1 MKKILLAALLSGF
14 VYQASFATVTMPS
27 IFSDHMMLQ
36 EKAPVKLWGK
46 ADPGEK
52 ISISIGKQ
60 NISTTAGADGKWTA
74 WLKPLAAGGPISMTV
89 KGTNTL
95 TINDILVGEVWL
107 ASGQSNM
114 ELRVNQCNNYE
125 QEARDA
131 NYPQIRLFRVKNG
144 VSHTPLDNVTGKWE
158 LCSPQNVGNYTAAGY
173 YFTRDLYKKYNKP
186 MGLIEAD
193 WGATNAQSWTPLD
206 ALQADPQS
214 QYVLDDWKKLIAAH
228 PVGQRPQN
236 EPGVIYNADIA
247 PLAGY
252 TMKGVI
258 WYQGEA
264 NAYIRVAYPYRYL
277 FSTLITSWRKAWGQ
291 GNFPFIFVQLSSMG
305 GHGYWPILRES
316 QMKTLKL
323 PNTGMAV
330 SLDLGDSANAH
341 YKNKQAVGYRLHLI
355 ARHMAGEKIEYS
367 GPVYQKMSNDKNGLR
382 LTFDHANGMKTTDG
396 GPLRG
401 FTIAGEDGTF
411 VPAEAK
417 IEGKTILVSS
427 DKVSKPVAVR
437 YGFVGWPYY
446 NLANGDGLPASSFRT
461 DTFETDGKMARN

>member
-1 MKKILLAALLSGF
+1 
-14 VYQASFATVTMPS
+14 
-27 IFSDHMMLQ
+27 MMLQ

-60 NISTTAGADGKWTA
+60 NVSTTAGTDGKWTA
-74 WLKPLAAGGPISMTV
+74 WLKPLTAGGPLSMTI
-89 KGTNTL
+89 KGSNTIA
-95 TINDILVGEVWL
+95 INDILVGDVWI

-114 ELRVNQCNNYE
+114 ELRVDQCNNYAE
-125 QEARDA
+125 EARNA

-144 VSHTPLDNVTGKWE
+144 VSNIPLDDVTGHWE
-158 LCSPQNVGNYTAAGY
+158 LCSPENVGRYTAAGY
-173 YFTRDLYKKYNKP
+173 YFTRDLYQHKKIP

-193 WGATNAQSWTPLD
+193 WGATNAQSWTPIA
-206 ALQADPQS
+206 ALEANPQCH
-214 QYVLDDWKKLIAAH
+214 YVIDDWKKLIAAH

-236 EPGVIYNADIA
+236 EPGVIYNYVIA

-277 FSTLITSWRKAWGQ
+277 FPTLITSWRKAWGQ

-316 QMKTLKL
+316 QKETLKL
-323 PNTGMAV
+323 PHTGMAV
-330 SLDLGDSANAH
+330 SLDLGDSGNAH
-341 YKNKQAVGYRLHLI
+341 YTNKQAVGYRLQLI
-355 ARHMAGEKIEYS
+355 ARHMDGEKIEYS
-367 GPVYQKMSNDKNGLR
+367 GPDYQKMVQDKGGLR
-382 LTFDHANGMKTTDG
+382 LTFGHAEGLKTSDG

-401 FTIAGEDGTF
+401 FTIAGEDGNF

-417 IEGKTILVSS
+417 IEGKTVLVSS

-446 NLANGDGLPASSFRT
+446 NMVNGDNLPASSFRT
-461 DTFETDGKMARN
+461 DTWETDGKMGRN

>member
-1 MKKILLAALLSGF
+1 MKKIFLAAVFAGLLNSGF
-14 VYQASFATVTMPS
+14 AAVSLPAM
-27 IFSDHMMLQ
+27 FSDHMVLQ
-36 EKAPVKLWGK
+36 QKAPVKIWGK

-52 ISISIGKQ
+52 ISISILKQ
-60 NISTTAGADGKWTA
+60 NLSVTAGTDGKWTA
-74 WLKPLAAGGPISMTV
+74 WLKPLSVGGPVSMTI
-89 KGTNTL
+89 KGSNTII
-95 TINDILVGEVWL
+95 INDILIGDNWL

-125 QEARDA
+125 QEAKAA

-144 VSHTPLDNVTGKWE
+144 VSNVPLDDVSGKWE
-158 LCSPQNVGNYTAAGY
+158 ICSPDNVGKYTAAGY
-173 YFTRDLYKKYNKP
+173 YFTRDLYQHHKIP

-206 ALQADPQS
+206 ALQANPQC
-214 QYVLDDWKKLIAAH
+214 QYVIDDWKKLIAAH

-236 EPGVIYNADIA
+236 EPGVIYNYVIA
-247 PLAGY
+247 PLAGF
-252 TMKGVI
+252 TLKGVI

-291 GNFPFIFVQLSSMG
+291 GNFPFIFVQLSSMS
-305 GHGYWPILRES
+305 GHPYWPILRES
-316 QMKTLKL
+316 QMETLKL

-341 YKNKQAVGYRLHLI
+341 YTNKQAVGYRLHLV
-355 ARHMAGEKIEYS
+355 ARHLDGEKLEYS
-367 GPVYQKMSNDKNGLR
+367 GPAFQKLSTENNGLR
-382 LTFDHANGMKTTDG
+382 LTFDHAAGLKTSDG
-396 GPLRG
+396 AALRG
-401 FTIAGEDGTF
+401 FTIAGEDGVF

-417 IEGKTILVSS
+417 IEGKTIIVSS
-427 DKVSKPVAVR
+427 SKVSKPVAAR

-446 NLANGDGLPASSFRT
+446 NLVNGDNLPASSFRT
-461 DTFETDGKMARN
+461 DTWETDGKLGPN